1 MSLLDKATL
10 GASCVYWEALKVDF
24 ALETLDKEHQY
35 VSRTCLWPWRSER
48 WMSVNR
54 FLKPTSHVEM
64 FLDDLKPECILP
76 LSGRLDFCSVYP
88 LWLTAGSH

>member
-1 MSLLDKATL
+1 M
-10 GASCVYWEALKVDF
+10 
-24 ALETLDKEHQY
+24 
-35 VSRTCLWPWRSER
+35 
-48 WMSVNR
+48 NR

-64 FLDDLKPECILP
+64 FLDDLKLECILH